1 MNRHRW
7 SGAAL
12 AVALAGCNTLPA
24 VDEGKR
30 LIGAGRTEEG
40 LAILEQAAVDNPRS
54 AQAFSTYMAARE
66 TFTLELVRQADAARL
81 FGDLAA
87 AEQLYRRA
95 LNVDPGSVAARSG
108 LELVARDRSS
118 AAQAAQAEAA
128 LKAGDLA
135 TAERLARAAL
145 ADNTGNRAARAV
157 LRQIAER
164 QAQAAVAPPQL
175 KAALGKPVTLEFRD
189 ANLRS
194 VFEVIAR
201 TTGINFVFDRDV
213 RPDLR
218 VTIFVRNTSLDDVLK
233 VLLATNQLERKVI
246 NDNSMLIYPNTP
258 AKQKDY
264 QELVVRGFYLT
275 NADVKQTAALIRALV
290 KTRDLYIDEKL
301 NLLVMRDT
309 AEAVRLAE
317 QLVATQDLG
326 EPEVM
331 LQVEVLEV
339 ASSKLQEIGLRYPD
353 SVRYGLLP
361 GDGGTAGGGPP
372 APGTLPLF
380 IDLRNTGGLTFFT
393 TNPLV
398 VANLRQ
404 TDGATNLLAN
414 PRIRV
419 KNRDKAKVHI
429 GERVPVITTTSTANV
444 GVSSSVSY
452 LDTGLKLDVE
462 PNIYLDDE
470 VAIKVQLEV
479 SNIIEQLNVSGTIAY
494 RLGTRNTATTLRLR
508 DGETQVLAGLIS
520 DEERRAANKVPGLA
534 ELPLLGRLFSNNFD
548 QRTKTDIVL
557 LITPR
562 VVRSLQRLEGAAAEF
577 PAGTEAAPGAPALQL
592 RPTGPRTL
600 SIEPGAGAAQIA
612 AAKPIAPPAAA
623 APAPVGLVWTA
634 PSRVAI
640 GSEFAVSVGL
650 PAGGEARAAR
660 VEIAFDPAVLQPAG
674 GVPIGDGRVALDVQ
688 GPVAAGASAPP
699 AELRFRVLTA
709 APGTTQLVVVSA
721 VGSDSA
727 GRAVGVAGP
736 GSHTVDIVA
745 Q

>member
-1 MNRHRW
+1 MTPRT
-7 SGAAL
+7 SLSVAL
-12 AVALAGCNTLPA
+12 GVALAACNTIPA

-30 LIGAGRTEEG
+30 LIAEGRTEEG
-40 LAILEQAAVDNPRS
+40 LAALEQAAADNPRR
-54 AQAFSTYMAARE
+54 AQAFSTYLAARE

-95 LNVDPGSVAARSG
+95 LHVDPGSVAARTG
-108 LELVARDRSS
+108 IDLVERDRRSV
-118 AAQAAQAEAA
+118 AQAVEAEAA

-135 TAERLARAAL
+135 AAERRARAAL
-145 ADNTGNRAARAV
+145 ADNPGNRAARAV
-157 LRQIAER
+157 LRQVADR
-164 QAQAAVAPPQL
+164 QAQIAVAPPRL
-175 KAALGKPVTLEFRD
+175 EAALGKQITLEFRD

-194 VFEVIAR
+194 VFEVISR

-233 VLLATNQLERKVI
+233 LLLATNQLERKVI
-246 NDNSMLIYPNTP
+246 NDNSVLVYPNTP

-309 AEAVRLAE
+309 ADAVRLAE

-339 ASSKLQEIGLRYPD
+339 ASAKLQEIGLRYPD

-361 GDGGTAGGGPP
+361 GDTGT
-372 APGTLPLF
+372 GTLPLF

-393 TNPLV
+393 TNPLI

-404 TDGATNLLAN
+404 TDAATNLLAN

-479 SNIIEQLNVSGTIAY
+479 SNIIEQLNISGTIAY

-534 ELPLLGRLFSNNFD
+534 ELPVLGRLFSNNLD

-577 PAGTEAAPGAPALQL
+577 PAGTEAAPGAPRMQL
-592 RPTGPRTL
+592 RPTAARALTLEAAGGPA
-600 SIEPGAGAAQIA
+600 PAAGA
-612 AAKPIAPPAAA
+612 KPA
-623 APAPVGLVWTA
+623 APAPAVPTSLLWAA
-634 PSRVAI
+634 PSQALL
-640 GSEFAVSVGL
+640 GGEFAVSLGL
-650 PAGGEARAAR
+650 PPGAEARSAR
-660 VEIAFDPAVLQPAG
+660 VEISFDPAILQPLG
-674 GVPIGDGRVALDVQ
+674 GTRLAEDRVALDVQ
-688 GPVAAGASAPP
+688 GPVAAGAAAAP
-699 AELRFRVLTA
+699 AELRFRVLAT
-709 APGTTQLVVVSA
+709 APGATQLVVVSA
-721 VGSDSA
+721 A
-727 GRAVGVAGP
+727 GFDVAGNPLGVAGP
-736 GSHTVDIVA
+736 GAHTLNLA
-745 Q
+745 PP

>member
-1 MNRHRW
+1 MNRRRW
-7 SGAAL
+7 SGAAF
-12 AVALAGCNTLPA
+12 AVALAGCNTIPA

-30 LIGAGRTEEG
+30 LIGAGRAEEG

-81 FGDLAA
+81 FGDLAT

-118 AAQAAQAEAA
+118 AEQAARAEVA
-128 LKAGDLA
+128 LKAGDFA

-145 ADNTGNRAARAV
+145 ADNSGNRAARAV
-157 LRQIAER
+157 LRQVAER

-175 KAALGKPVTLEFRD
+175 TAALGKPVTLEFRD

-361 GDGGTAGGGPP
+361 GDGGGAGGG
-372 APGTLPLF
+372 AGTGTLPLF

-577 PAGTEAAPGAPALQL
+577 PAGTEAAPGAPPLQL
-592 RPTGPRTL
+592 RPTGPRAL
-600 SIEPGAGAAQIA
+600 SIEPGGGSAQVA
-612 AAKPIAPPAAA
+612 AAKPIAPPAA
-623 APAPVGLVWTA
+623 PAPVSLLWAA
-634 PSRVAI
+634 PSQVAI
-640 GSEFAVSVGL
+640 GREFAVSVGL

-660 VEIAFDPAVLQPAG
+660 VEIAFDPALLQPLG
-674 GVPIGDGRVALDVQ
+674 GAPLGDGRVTLDVQ

-699 AELRFRVLTA
+699 AELRFRVRAA
-709 APGTTQLVVVSA
+709 APATTELVVVTA
-721 VGSDSA
+721 TATDPV
-727 GRAVGVAGP
+727 GRAIGVTAP
-736 GSHTVDIVA
+736 GSHTVNIVA

>member
-1 MNRHRW
+1 MNRNRW

-30 LIGAGRTEEG
+30 LIGAGRAEEG

-95 LNVDPGSVAARSG
+95 LNVDPGSAAARSG
-108 LELVARDRSS
+108 IELVARDRSS

-157 LRQIAER
+157 LRQVAER

-361 GDGGTAGGGPP
+361 GDGGAAGGG
-372 APGTLPLF
+372 AGTGTLPLF

-577 PAGTEAAPGAPALQL
+577 RAGTEAAPGAPPLQL

-600 SIEPGAGAAQIA
+600 SIEPGAGAAQVA

-623 APAPVGLVWTA
+623 APAAVSLIWAA
-634 PSRVAI
+634 PSQAAI
-640 GSEFAVSVGL
+640 GREFAVSVGL

-674 GVPIGDGRVALDVQ
+674 GVLVGDGRVALEVQ

-699 AELRFRVLTA
+699 AELRFRVVAA
-709 APGTTQLVVVSA
+709 APTTTQLVVVSA
-721 VGSDSA
+721 AGTDSA
-727 GRAVGVAGP
+727 GGAVGVAGP
-736 GSHTVDIVA
+736 GSHTVDVVA